1 MRIIFTL
8 CLTLCLSVSLLYAD
22 DATAIMND
30 YKNEKKADY
39 VNLPRFLVR
48 MGMRSAGQKDLAKRI
63 SAIKMLD
70 LDECSQ
76 TVKEGYARRLSAL
89 PSQGYEVLMR
99 MKDGDDRVFFLIKEQ
114 QNMVV
119 ELLIGSSGDSNSLAL
134 FSGEFQLEEL
144 AGMIQMDNSSE
155 GCSTEEKN

>member
-1 MRIIFTL
+1 MKTIALFL
-8 CLTLCLSVSLLYAD
+8 ALCLSVPLLYAD

-30 YKNEKKADY
+30 FKKEKKADY
-39 VNLPRFLVR
+39 VSLPRFLVK
-48 MGMRSAGQKDLAKRI
+48 MGMKSAGQKELAKRI

-70 LDECSQ
+70 LEECSQ
-76 TVKEGYARRLSAL
+76 TVKEDYAKRLSGL

-99 MKDGDDRVFFLIKEQ
+99 MKDGEDKVFFLIKEQ
-114 QNMVV
+114 QNWVV
-119 ELLIGSSGDSNSLAL
+119 ELLIGSCGDSNNLVL

-144 AGMIQMDNSSE
+144 AGMIQMDNSAE